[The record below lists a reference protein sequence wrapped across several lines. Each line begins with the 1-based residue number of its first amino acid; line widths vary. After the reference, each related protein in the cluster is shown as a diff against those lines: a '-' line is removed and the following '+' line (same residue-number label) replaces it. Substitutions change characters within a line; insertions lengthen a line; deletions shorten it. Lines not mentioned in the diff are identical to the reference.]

1 MDELI
6 DKVADKALNIA
17 IPLLDLFFSG
27 MQNKLMEKRI
37 DNAVK
42 TIELIK
48 SRLSEYG
55 VKVDYEKYF
64 TEKLQVPLELVRAI
78 SDVESDDQR
87 ELLQNLFMRHLMGK
101 YDDDGFYPSFIN
113 IIKELTSEDIQVLM
127 SINEEEDKD
136 YLDSIL
142 KESDPIIKLDDDQ
155 RRVVLTDE
163 DYCLVVAGA
172 GAGKTTTVAAK
183 VRYLVEKQGVDP
195 KQILVISFT
204 NKAVNELRERIIWA
218 MNNNKE
224 LCIKGKALQQR
235 TAASFE
241 VRSLNRMFYETL
253 IEDIMTGQY
262 DNLKTDM
269 TSYGKQKD

>member
-17 IPLLDLFFSG
+17 APLLDLFFSG

-87 ELLQNLFMRHLMGK
+87 ELLQNLFMRHLLGK

-113 IIKELTSEDIQVLM
+113 IIKELTSEDIRVLM
-127 SINEEEDKD
+127 SINEEEDRD
-136 YLDSIL
+136 YLAANIRHLFRLGLIDIYHEIVVPKTEEEAPSVIDGEDSHMHPENVTWGLIL
-142 KESDPIIKLDDDQ
+142 GEQKAMQ
-155 RRVVLTDE
+155 
-163 DYCLVVAGA
+163 
-172 GAGKTTTVAAK
+172 AGKP
-183 VRYLVEKQGVDP
+183 Y
-195 KQILVISFT
+195 
-204 NKAVNELRERIIWA
+204 
-218 MNNNKE
+218 
-224 LCIKGKALQQR
+224 
-235 TAASFE
+235 
-241 VRSLNRMFYETL
+241 
-253 IEDIMTGQY
+253 
-262 DNLKTDM
+262 M
-269 TSYGKQKD
+269 TSYGKLFVEACTSPLMSSVRTTSAVVN